1 VAMAA
6 AAVKVVKGCLKG
18 SRRGCLHDG
27 ECGAAEDGFGVVV
40 VAAEERIADGDENMV
55 VVAMVW
61 WICSCGIV
69 FVCYC
74 YCCPLK
80 HGKCLDLFLI
90 HQKIEE
96 VEDWAYVEPD
106 PLKSLGATNRSMPCK
121 KSE

>member
-1 VAMAA
+1 MVAMAA

-18 SRRGCLHDG
+18 RRGLHDG
-27 ECGAAEDGFGVVV
+27 EGGAEDDGFGVVV
-40 VAAEERIADGDENMV
+40 VVVEDKMADGDENMV

-61 WICSCGIV
+61 WICRCGID
-69 FVCYC
+69 FVCY
-74 YCCPLK
+74 YCPLK
-80 HGKCLDLFLI
+80 HWKCLDLFLI

>member
-1 VAMAA
+1 MAMAA

-27 ECGAAEDGFGVVV
+27 ECGAAEDGFGV
-40 VAAEERIADGDENMV
+40 V

-96 VEDWAYVEPD
+96 VEDWAYVEAD
-106 PLKSLGATNRSMPCK
+106 LL
-121 KSE
+121 

>member
-1 VAMAA
+1 MAA

-55 VVAMVW
+55 VVAM
-61 WICSCGIV
+61 
-69 FVCYC
+69 
-74 YCCPLK
+74 
-80 HGKCLDLFLI
+80 
-90 HQKIEE
+90 KIEE